1 MVSLNDDGS
10 FCRKCV
16 AANTLS
22 FEKHSTVHF
31 ILYMHF
37 FSSTD
42 KQAPLYS
49 THALQYLA
57 VIRGKPLIFFVK
69 MPDLKHDTC

>member
-1 MVSLNDDGS
+1 ML
-10 FCRKCV
+10 
-16 AANTLS
+16 
-22 FEKHSTVHF
+22 H
-31 ILYMHF
+31 MHF

-57 VIRGKPLIFFVK
+57 VIRGKPLIFFMK
-69 MPDLKHDTC
+69 MPDLKHDTY